1 MKPTTPMRGHRG
13 PKQAQPRPQRRHRF
27 HEPHQPH
34 LQRRCRFHEP
44 RQPRPQRRRGFH
56 EQPKN
61 TTGST
66 TARPHRDAHETH
78 DTNARPQPPKTGPT
92 TPAKATPVSRASR
105 LHCHRE
111 LSAARSHRS
120 LTGSLAPI
128 CESQSMFHARFTLIN
143 PSGHEHHR
151 HHPTHDHT
159 DQHTTHAGGTRKHDD
174 VRDRI

>member
-13 PKQAQPRPQRRHRF
+13 PKQAQPRP
-27 HEPHQPH
+27 
-34 LQRRCRFHEP
+34 QRRCRFHEP

-128 CESQSMFHARFTLIN
+128 CESPSMFHARFTLTA
-143 PSGHEHHR
+143 PSGHGHRKHHR
-151 HHPTHDHT
+151 AHGHATLPTECRHVSDHA
-159 DQHTTHAGGTRKHDD
+159 DGRSVRVGGARREEWGHG
-174 VRDRI
+174 R